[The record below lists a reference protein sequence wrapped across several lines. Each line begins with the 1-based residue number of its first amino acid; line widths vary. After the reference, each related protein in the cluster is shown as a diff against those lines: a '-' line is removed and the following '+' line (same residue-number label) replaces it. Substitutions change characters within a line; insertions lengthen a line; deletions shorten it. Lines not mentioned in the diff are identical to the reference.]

1 MVGEVLAGWAF
12 GVLVWAVGQSGG
24 IAVGVE
30 VEIFER
36 VEAEELAAVVLE
48 VAVAERVEL

>member
-1 MVGEVLAGWAF
+1 MGAVLAGWAF
-12 GVLVWAVGQSGG
+12 GVLVWSVGQSGG
-24 IAVGVE
+24 TAVG

-48 VAVAERVEL
+48 VAAAAVAERIEL

>member
-1 MVGEVLAGWAF
+1 MGAVLAGWAF
-12 GVLVWAVGQSGG
+12 GVLVWSVGQSGG
-24 IAVGVE
+24 TAVG

-36 VEAEELAAVVLE
+36 VEAEELAAVVLGFV